1 MLNTLNQLQLLDVI
15 ALKEPLPENGLLA
28 GQVGTIVELL
38 APDVYEVDFS
48 DNNGQTY
55 AMLSL
60 HTSQLLK
67 LHYVWILIDRS
78 AVRSDR
84 IRASACR
91 CPAET
96 S

>member
-1 MLNTLNQLQLLDVI
+1 MITILTLTKLNLFDIV
-15 ALKEPLPENGLLA
+15 ALKEPLPDHHLLP

-55 AMLSL
+55 AMLPL

-67 LHYVWILIDRS
+67 LYYTPTNPPCQHQ
-78 AVRSDR
+78 
-84 IRASACR
+84 
-91 CPAET
+91 
-96 S
+96 

>member
-1 MLNTLNQLQLLDVI
+1 VATLIKLNLLDIV
-15 ALKEPLPENGLLA
+15 ALKEPLPDHHLLQ

-55 AMLSL
+55 AMLPL

-67 LHYVWILIDRS
+67 LHYTPTNS
-78 AVRSDR
+78 
-84 IRASACR
+84 
-91 CPAET
+91 PT
-96 S
+96 